1 MKVDPR
7 CSSFFA
13 ESVKIQA
20 VPACLEDAI
29 QEASVKHRIVSVGA
43 LGAGADGFRDLV
55 SGDVGWLC
63 AIAHSLADM
72 IALDI
77 VEDGV
82 KALFSKI
89 RKFLEVQI
97 THAIHGKRLMVTPS
111 CGRLIRWREDWSSEP
126 KEITPSGSSREDH
139 GVITRG
145 DGVLEYIP

>member
-1 MKVDPR
+1 MLVNPRVEAWSSEALIARLSASSGEEMWLMKVDPR

-55 SGDVGWLC
+55 SGDVGWFC

-72 IALDI
+72 IALDM

-82 KALFSKI
+82 MALFSKI
-89 RKFLEVQI
+89 RRFLEVQI
-97 THAIHGKRLMVTPS
+97 ATRSM
-111 CGRLIRWREDWSSEP
+111 GRD
-126 KEITPSGSSREDH
+126 
-139 GVITRG
+139 
-145 DGVLEYIP
+145 